1 MFGFGRKREERASI
15 EDPRVPVSADAFLLH
30 FGGTQ
35 SLSSAGETV
44 TIETALGVPAVW
56 AAVNFIAGTIAG
68 LPLMVYRKTEDGRKR
83 VTDPLAEMLH
93 ARANDGLSS
102 FEWRKW
108 LFEQVLTGGR
118 GLTFIER
125 APSGRVLALWPLD
138 PTRTTVKR
146 IDGRKM
152 VEYLDGNVTRRYEA
166 AEVIDIPAMLKPD
179 MIGHRSPIMS
189 NKDVIG
195 MAQAMAK
202 YGGSYFLNGGVPPF
216 AVTGPFQSEAA
227 LRRAADDLEAAVR
240 KASKEKRQALTLPAG
255 LEIKPIGADPQK
267 SQMVEAQRFVI
278 EQIARIYSLPPVFLQ
293 DLTHGTY
300 SNTEQQ
306 DLHLTK
312 HTIKRWVEQFEQEM
326 NLKLFPRGSRLYV
339 EMAMDGLLRG
349 AFKERMDGYAQAI
362 QHGILKP
369 GEAREME
376 NRERVD
382 GDDKL
387 YMQGAMMPIDSLGQA
402 PSAPTDTTTGAQQ

>member
-1 MFGFGRKREERASI
+1 MFGFGRKREARNLENPQI
-15 EDPRVPVSADAFLLH
+15 PVSSEALVQL
-30 FGGTQ
+30 FGLNG
-35 SLSSAGETV
+35 SSASGEVV
-44 TIETALGVPAVW
+44 TIESALGVPAVW
-56 AAVNFIAGTIAG
+56 AAVNFISGTIAG
-68 LPLMVYRKTEDGRKR
+68 LPLMVYRKTDGGRKR
-83 VTDPLAEMLH
+83 VTDPLAEALH
-93 ARANDGLSS
+93 SRVNDGLSS

-125 APSGRVLALWPLD
+125 APSGKVLNLWPLD
-138 PTRTTVKR
+138 PTVTTVRR
-146 IDGRKM
+146 IDGRK
-152 VEYLDGNVTRRYEA
+152 VIEYRDGSVTRRYEA
-166 AEVIDIPAMLKPD
+166 SEVIDIPAMLKPD
-179 MIGHRSPIMS
+179 MIGHRSPIIA
-189 NKDVIG
+189 NRDVIG

-227 LRRAADDLEAAVR
+227 LRRAADDMEAAVR
-240 KASKEKRQALTLPAG
+240 KSAKEKRQALTLPAG

-293 DLTHGTY
+293 DLSHGTY

-312 HTIKRWVEQFEQEM
+312 HTIKRWVEQFEQEL
-326 NLKLFPRGSRLYV
+326 NLKLFPRGSKVYAEL
-339 EMAMDGLLRG
+339 AIDGLLRG
-349 AFKERMDGYAQAI
+349 DFKTRMEGYAQAI
-362 QHGILKP
+362 QHGVLAP

-376 NRERVD
+376 NRERLA
-382 GDDKL
+382 GDDRL
-387 YMQGAMMPIDSLGQA
+387 FMQGAMMPIDSLGQQ
-402 PSAPTDTTTGAQQ
+402 TGAQDDA